1 MIKIKSFS
9 IEFLSYIR
17 KHVGVHLYLFV
28 IMNAIVGLLD
38 GLGIAMFIPL
48 LSVTGGASRNFSSL
62 GKLQY
67 FTNSLQNIGIQLT
80 FENVLIVM
88 ILIFSLKGILTYLRF
103 IYSAKI
109 RLFVIKQIRFTLIKK
124 LESVS
129 YNGYTQYDPG
139 KIQNALTVQVER
151 MVQAL
156 NFCFQTI
163 QSAVMLTTY
172 VFLAFLSNWQFALL
186 VAIGGVISNFI
197 YKYINKATKDAAR
210 KLTLTGNTFNSYI
223 IQILGNFKYLKA
235 TNYISKYDK
244 KVEKNILETQALE
257 YKILKLNSIAESARE
272 PVTVIIIVAVI
283 FIQVSLRQTPFVSI
297 MVSLVYFYR
306 ALVYLTSVQ
315 SFANLFLN
323 ASAGYEAIMTVFKEF
338 DADREVKQIASKIP
352 ELKAIDLKNIDLS
365 FGEKHVLKNI
375 SIGIKEKETIAFVGE
390 SGAGKTTLAN
400 VICGLTEPDSGDIL
414 LNHEKLEKN
423 QLNSFRAKVGY
434 ITQDPVIF
442 DDTIFNNVT
451 FWDEKTPENLKR
463 FWNCMELVA
472 LTNFMNDLVQKEDSP
487 LGSNGVLVSGG
498 QKQRISIARELY
510 KDVELLV
517 MDEATSALDSETENY
532 IKENI
537 ERLQGKYTMVI
548 IAHRLSTIK
557 HADTIYVMEKGE
569 ILEQGNYN
577 SLYQQ
582 NGKFKQMVDLQDL
595 NNNK

>member
-375 SIGIKEKETIAFVGE
+375 SIGIKEKETIALVGE

>member
-1 MIKIKSFS
+1 
-9 IEFLSYIR
+9 
-17 KHVGVHLYLFV
+17 
-28 IMNAIVGLLD
+28 MNAIVGLLD

>member
-9 IEFLSYIR
+9 LEFLNYIR
-17 KHVGVHLYLFV
+17 KHVGVHLYLFI
-28 IMNAIVGLLD
+28 IMNAFVGLLD

-48 LSVTGGASRNFSSL
+48 LSVTGGTSSDFSSL

-88 ILIFSLKGILTYLRF
+88 IFIFSLKGILTYLRY
-103 IYSAKI
+103 IYSARI
-109 RLFVIKQIRFTLIKK
+109 RLFVIKQMRFTLIKK
-124 LESVS
+124 LECVS

-244 KVEKNILETQALE
+244 KVEKNILETQGLE
-257 YKILKLNSIAESARE
+257 YKIQRLNAIAESARE
-272 PVTVIIIVAVI
+272 PVTVIIIVTVI

-338 DADREVKQIASKIP
+338 DADREVKQIASNVP
-352 ELKAIDLKNIDLS
+352 ELKEIDLKNIDLS

-375 SIGIKEKETIAFVGE
+375 SIGIKEKETIALVGE

-472 LTNFMNDLVQKEDSP
+472 LTNFMNDLGQKEDSP

-537 ERLQGKYTMVI
+537 ERLQGKYIMVI

-557 HADTIYVMEKGE
+557 HADTIYVMEKGG

>member
-1 MIKIKSFS
+1 
-9 IEFLSYIR
+9 
-17 KHVGVHLYLFV
+17 
-28 IMNAIVGLLD
+28 MNAIVGLLD

-139 KIQNALTVQVER
+139 KIQNTLTVQVER

-375 SIGIKEKETIAFVGE
+375 SIGIKEKETIALVGE

>member
-139 KIQNALTVQVER
+139 KIQNTLTVQVER

-375 SIGIKEKETIAFVGE
+375 SIGIKEKETIALVGE